1 MNEQIRRKW
10 LKLARRDDARILSV
24 DSRMY
29 FCEDHF
35 DMPNDMTNFMEYQIM
50 GKVSKI
56 LMKSGCIP
64 TKFECQEDRRKRMSS
79 IIERP
84 YIVKK
89 QRTET
94 IAECL
99 NEYNKSCTTSSSLED
114 TSNII
119 SNCKLGEEN
128 VQEVISKTSDKFVQ
142 ALITHKF
149 RSKAV
154 QAGPKYKDQALS
166 PLKPS
171 LVSSFTSPF
180 KVKTFK
186 KSRPSEMGKITRN
199 IFTED
204 EPSDGEISLYSGDI
218 RSHSP
223 SVHSLQ
229 TKSSS
234 DCSEILEDYKKQQ
247 QATETL
253 SNTLKKI
260 EKKPRLYIAY
270 LPRFFSLDLQ
280 AHGPVSYVWFLEFF
294 HLVSKIQVYRQ
305 LFCND

>member
-1 MNEQIRRKW
+1 
-10 LKLARRDDARILSV
+10 
-24 DSRMY
+24 
-29 FCEDHF
+29 
-35 DMPNDMTNFMEYQIM
+35 M

-119 SNCKLGEEN
+119 S
-128 VQEVISKTSDKFVQ
+128 
-142 ALITHKF
+142 
-149 RSKAV
+149 R
-154 QAGPKYKDQALS
+154 
-166 PLKPS
+166 
-171 LVSSFTSPF
+171 
-180 KVKTFK
+180 
-186 KSRPSEMGKITRN
+186 
-199 IFTED
+199 
-204 EPSDGEISLYSGDI
+204 DI

-253 SNTLKKI
+253 SNTLK
-260 EKKPRLYIAY
+260 R
-270 LPRFFSLDLQ
+270 
-280 AHGPVSYVWFLEFF
+280 
-294 HLVSKIQVYRQ
+294 
-305 LFCND
+305 

>member
-35 DMPNDMTNFMEYQIM
+35 D
-50 GKVSKI
+50 
-56 LMKSGCIP
+56 
-64 TKFECQEDRRKRMSS
+64 
-79 IIERP
+79 
-84 YIVKK
+84 
-89 QRTET
+89 
-94 IAECL
+94 
-99 NEYNKSCTTSSSLED
+99 
-114 TSNII
+114 
-119 SNCKLGEEN
+119 
-128 VQEVISKTSDKFVQ
+128 
-142 ALITHKF
+142 
-149 RSKAV
+149 KAV

-166 PLKPS
+166 PLKPL

-253 SNTLKKI
+253 SNTLKDR
-260 EKKPRLYIAY
+260 EASDCTLVFQN
-270 LPRFFSLDLQ
+270 LLLLD
-280 AHGPVSYVWFLEFF
+280 
-294 HLVSKIQVYRQ
+294 
-305 LFCND
+305 

>member
-1 MNEQIRRKW
+1 MIIRCEQ
-10 LKLARRDDARILSV
+10 LKLKVIRIRGLLMLYTTAPADPLIPLRKMTTLNSQNTPWYSP
-24 DSRMY
+24 DL
-29 FCEDHF
+29 E
-35 DMPNDMTNFMEYQIM
+35 MPNDMTNFMEYQIM

-204 EPSDGEISLYSGDI
+204 EPSDGEILYTQEISGVTHLLCI
-218 RSHSP
+218 HCKP
-223 SVHSLQ
+223 NHLL
-229 TKSSS
+229 TAAK
-234 DCSEILEDYKKQQ
+234 Y
-247 QATETL
+247 
-253 SNTLKKI
+253 LKITRNNNKLR
-260 EKKPRLYIAY
+260 RLY
-270 LPRFFSLDLQ
+270 RT
-280 AHGPVSYVWFLEFF
+280 H
-294 HLVSKIQVYRQ
+294 
-305 LFCND
+305 

>member
-223 SVHSLQ
+223 VHSLQ

-253 SNTLKKI
+253 SNTLK
-260 EKKPRLYIAY
+260 R
-270 LPRFFSLDLQ
+270 
-280 AHGPVSYVWFLEFF
+280 
-294 HLVSKIQVYRQ
+294 
-305 LFCND
+305 

>member
-204 EPSDGEISLYSGDI
+204 EPSDGEISILRRYQE
-218 RSHSP
+218 
-223 SVHSLQ
+223 SL
-229 TKSSS
+229 T
-234 DCSEILEDYKKQQ
+234 
-247 QATETL
+247 
-253 SNTLKKI
+253 
-260 EKKPRLYIAY
+260 
-270 LPRFFSLDLQ
+270 
-280 AHGPVSYVWFLEFF
+280 
-294 HLVSKIQVYRQ
+294 
-305 LFCND
+305 FCAFTANQIIF

>member
-166 PLKPS
+166 PLKPL

-260 EKKPRLYIAY
+260 EKKPRLYIAHY
-270 LPRFFSLDLQ
+270 LHFDITPEDMQEEDVPPR
-280 AHGPVSYVWFLEFF
+280 A
-294 HLVSKIQVYRQ
+294 RQ
-305 LFCND
+305 WARATVANSN